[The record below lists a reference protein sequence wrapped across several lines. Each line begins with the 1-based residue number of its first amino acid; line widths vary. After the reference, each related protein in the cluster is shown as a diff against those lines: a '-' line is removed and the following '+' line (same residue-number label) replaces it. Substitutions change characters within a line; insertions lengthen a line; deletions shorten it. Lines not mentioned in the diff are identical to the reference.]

1 MNLPFNVMTKPAGP
15 FCNIDCSYCYYTE
28 KTGLYPDTA
37 RFRMSDKVL
46 ARYTRAHIAAQAA
59 AGLAEVT
66 FYWQGGEPT
75 VLGIDFYRRA
85 LAVQAAERP
94 AGMTIRN
101 ALQTNGT
108 LIDADWAA
116 FLAANGF
123 LVGLSLDGPRAL
135 HDRYRRD
142 RAGRPT
148 FDAVMRGLGHLLAA
162 GVETNLLATVHSANV
177 VKPKE
182 VYRFLAGL
190 GVPWLQFIPVVE
202 RAGASGRL
210 SGPPQIDPG
219 PAADPA
225 SAVTRWSVSPAA
237 YGKFLCDVFDIW
249 YRRDVGRMSVQHFD
263 AMLAVLLGGPATL
276 CIFAPDCTGGL
287 AVEHNGDVFA
297 CDHYVY
303 PEYRLGNL
311 MDTDLA
317 TLAAAPEARTFAAM
331 KSATLPAQCR
341 ACKFRFACHGGCPK
355 HRFAVTRDGEPGLNY
370 LCAAY
375 RRFLTHAGPRL
386 SGMAARLA
394 SGLPPAP
401 RRDQAAI

>member
-1 MNLPFNVMTKPAGP
+1 LATTQPFNVMTKPAGP
-15 FCNIDCSYCYYTE
+15 FCNIDCTYCYYTE

-37 RFRMSDKVL
+37 KFRMPDEVL
-46 ARYTRAHIAAQAA
+46 ERYTRAHVAAQAA
-59 AGLAEVT
+59 AGLTEVT

-75 VLGIDFYRRA
+75 VLGIDFFRRA
-85 LAVQAAERP
+85 LALQAAHRP

-108 LIDADWAA
+108 LIDADWAV

-123 LVGLSLDGPRAL
+123 LVGLSLDGPKAL

-148 FDAVMRGLGHLLAA
+148 FDAVMRGLGHLLGA

-190 GVPWLQFIPVVE
+190 GVHYLQFIPVVK
-202 RAGASGRL
+202 RSGPAGRL
-210 SGPPQIDPG
+210 SGPPGSGTD
-219 PAADPA
+219 PAA
-225 SAVTRWSVSPAA
+225 AVTRWSVSPVA
-237 YGKFLCDVFDIW
+237 YGKFLCDIFDLW
-249 YRRDVGRMSVQHFD
+249 YRRDAGRISVQHFD
-263 AMLAVLLGGPATL
+263 VMAGILIGQPASL
-276 CIFAPDCTGGL
+276 CVFAEDCGGGL
-287 AVEHNGDVFA
+287 ALEHNGDVYA

-311 MDTDLA
+311 MRDDLA
-317 TLAAAPEARTFAAM
+317 RLAAAPAQRAFGAM
-331 KSATLPAQCR
+331 KREALPAQCR
-341 ACKFRFACHGGCPK
+341 ACRFRFACHGGCPK
-355 HRFAVTRDGEPGLNY
+355 HRFAVTRDGEAGLNY

-375 RRFLTHAGPRL
+375 RRFLVHAGPRL
-386 SGMAARLA
+386 AEMAVRVA
-394 SGLPPAP
+394 SGAPPKPP
-401 RRDQAAI
+401 R

>member
-1 MNLPFNVMTKPAGP
+1 MHPPFNVMAKPAGP
-15 FCNIDCSYCYYTE
+15 FCNIDCTYCYYTE

-37 RFRMSDKVL
+37 KFRMSDAVL
-46 ARYTRAHIAAQAA
+46 ARYTAALIAAQAA
-59 AGLAEVT
+59 AGLSEVT

-116 FLAANGF
+116 FLAAEGF

-148 FDAVMRGLGHLLAA
+148 FDAAMRGLGHLLAA

-177 VKPKE
+177 VKPRE
-182 VYRFLAGL
+182 VYRFLSGL
-190 GVPWLQFIPVVE
+190 GVGFLQFIPVVE
-202 RAGASGRL
+202 REGAAGGLA
-210 SGPPQIDPG
+210 GPPQSD
-219 PAADPA
+219 PAAGA
-225 SAVTRWSVSPAA
+225 TRWSVSPAA

-249 YRRDVGRMSVQHFD
+249 HRRDAGRISVQHFD
-263 AMLAVLLGGPATL
+263 VMLGLLLGQPASL
-276 CIFAPDCTGGL
+276 CVFAEDCGGGFAL
-287 AVEHNGDVFA
+287 EHNGDLYA

-311 MDTDLA
+311 MEEDLGRI
-317 TLAAAPEARTFAAM
+317 AASPAARAFGAM
-331 KSATLPAQCR
+331 KRATLPRQCR
-341 ACKFRFACHGGCPK
+341 ECRFRPLCHGGCPK
-355 HRFAVTRDGEPGLNY
+355 HRFAITRDGEPGLNH

-375 RRFLTHAGPRL
+375 RRFLAHAGPRL
-386 SGMAARLA
+386 AEIAARVGWGQTA
-394 SGLPPAP
+394 T
-401 RRDQAAI
+401 

>member
-1 MNLPFNVMTKPAGP
+1 MHQPFNVMAKPAGP
-15 FCNIDCSYCYYTE
+15 FCNIDCTYCYYTE

-37 RFRMSDKVL
+37 KFRMSDAVL
-46 ARYTRAHIAAQAA
+46 ERYTRALIAAQAA
-59 AGLAEVT
+59 AGLTEVT

-94 AGMTIRN
+94 QGMTIRN

-108 LIDADWAA
+108 LVDAGWAA
-116 FLAANGF
+116 FLAAEGF

-148 FDAVMRGLGHLLAA
+148 FDAAMRGLGHLLAA
-162 GVETNLLATVHSANV
+162 GVETNLLATVHGANV
-177 VKPKE
+177 VKPRE

-190 GVPWLQFIPVVE
+190 GPRWLQFIPVVE
-202 RAGASGRL
+202 RTGTGGRL
-210 SGPPQIDPG
+210 AGPPQSD
-219 PAADPA
+219 PAAD
-225 SAVTRWSVSPAA
+225 VTRWSVSPAA

-249 YRRDVGRMSVQHFD
+249 HRRDTGRISVQHFD
-263 AMLAVLLGGPATL
+263 VMLGVLLGQPASL
-276 CIFAPDCTGGL
+276 CVFAEDCGGGL
-287 AVEHNGDVFA
+287 ALEHNGDVYA

-311 MDTDLA
+311 MAEDLGR
-317 TLAAAPEARTFAAM
+317 LAASPAARAFGAM
-331 KSATLPAQCR
+331 KRDTLPRQCR
-341 ACKFRFACHGGCPK
+341 ECRFRAACHGGCPK
-355 HRFAVTRDGEPGLNY
+355 HRFATSRDGEPGLNY

-375 RRFLTHAGPRL
+375 RRFLAHAGPRL
-386 SGMAARLA
+386 AEIAARVGWGQTA
-394 SGLPPAP
+394 T
-401 RRDQAAI
+401 